1 MHIKG
6 YSTKYITRMHQ
17 KFQSHEKQG
26 NAEISSQ
33 MGGDEGDMITK
44 HNMVSQT
51 ACFNSKSTLVGN
63 IIKSE

>member
-1 MHIKG
+1 MSIPKKKKKCRPTHIKG
-6 YSTKYITRMHQ
+6 YSTNTRMRQ

-44 HNMVSQT
+44 HNRVS
-51 ACFNSKSTLVGN
+51 
-63 IIKSE
+63 

>member
-1 MHIKG
+1 MAKKWCQYLKKKRKCRPTHIKG
-6 YSTKYITRMHQ
+6 YSTKYITRMRQ

-44 HNMVSQT
+44 HNMVS
-51 ACFNSKSTLVGN
+51 
-63 IIKSE
+63 

>member
-1 MHIKG
+1 M
-6 YSTKYITRMHQ
+6 RQ
-17 KFQSHEKQG
+17 KFQGHEKQG
-26 NAEISSQ
+26 NAEISQ

-44 HNMVSQT
+44 HNMLSQT

>member
-44 HNMVSQT
+44 HNMVS
-51 ACFNSKSTLVGN
+51 
-63 IIKSE
+63 

>member
-6 YSTKYITRMHQ
+6 YSRKYITRMRQ
-17 KFQSHEKQG
+17 NFQSHEKQG

-44 HNMVSQT
+44 HNMVS
-51 ACFNSKSTLVGN
+51 
-63 IIKSE
+63 